1 MFPTFKEISDGEMVE
16 TATGVSR
23 TFAISITSDVT
34 VISSNMLNKE
44 SAEAE
49 ASWALKLKEASN
61 APANSKAFFMFVCE
75 MVICCVK
82 I

>member
-1 MFPTFKEISDGEMVE
+1 MFPTFKEISDGEIVD

-49 ASWALKLKEASN
+49 AS
-61 APANSKAFFMFVCE
+61 
-75 MVICCVK
+75 
-82 I
+82 